1 MLLDFDSKKGEATAA
16 ELGENA
22 AFYKVDVSDYASV
35 ERAMEA
41 TADAFGGRIDIM
53 VNCAGIVGPTKMKI
67 DEVDVNAFDRVC
79 SNRCRFLRH
88 TQTHKYTHGRRYG
101 HRHTHALTRT
111 LFMPHTHPH
120 AHKHQ

>member
-35 ERAMEA
+35 ARAMEA

-79 SNRCRFLRH
+79 SNRCRFSRH
-88 TQTHKYTHGRRYG
+88 TNAQIYTRTQIRTQTHART
-101 HRHTHALTRT
+101 HTHSVHA
-111 LFMPHTHPH
+111 PH
-120 AHKHQ
+120 ASTRP